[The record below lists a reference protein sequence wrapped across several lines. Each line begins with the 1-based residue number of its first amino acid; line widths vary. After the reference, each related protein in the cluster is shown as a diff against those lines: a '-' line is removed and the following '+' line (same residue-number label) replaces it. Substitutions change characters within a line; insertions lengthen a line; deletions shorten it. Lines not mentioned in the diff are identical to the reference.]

1 MTLAKKFVTGALL
14 LSTTAALVGCTG
26 GGTGGGYVGGGSTGG
41 GSGSTYGTYQSGSI
55 SVDTFVMALNRLEG
69 HGSNDSYVELYADET
84 IRSTYVGEDDWFV
97 IWDDKYNENKAVSLQ
112 YIRSIVYYD
121 YYSNSTALAEEFRA
135 IERDDIL
142 AGELNGDYD
151 GYDYEVVDYDYYTD
165 TFVGRNSG
173 FDYEDETTSKDVSLL
188 AAEKEQKQF
197 LKKAANVSLAY
208 SVNIETAMS
217 LVTLGEKAEQLKS
230 KNGGEL
236 TITDQVAL
244 AGDVE
249 KFTGA
254 TMADILA
261 ASTDKAAKDAMILKV
276 ASKIGTSAANL
287 ENKLLPELLNINTAD
302 L

>member
-1 MTLAKKFVTGALL
+1 MSLAKKFITGALL
-14 LSTTAALVGCTG
+14 ISSAALVSCTG
-26 GGTGGGYVGGGSTGG
+26 GGTVVVGGGGG
-41 GSGSTYGTYQSGSI
+41 GGGSTYGTYQSGSI
-55 SVDTFVMALNRLEG
+55 SATTFIDALNRIEG
-69 HGSNDSYVELYADET
+69 YGDNASFIELYADET

-97 IWDDKYNENKAVSLQ
+97 IYDDKFDENKAVSLQ

-135 IERDDIL
+135 IETDDIL
-142 AGELNGDYD
+142 AGDLNGDYFGD
-151 GYDYEVVDYDYYTD
+151 DYEVVDYDFFTG

-173 FDYEDETTSKDVSLL
+173 FDYEDGASTKDVSLL
-188 AAEKEQKQF
+188 SAEADQKSF

-217 LVTLGEKAEQLKS
+217 LVTLGEKAEQMKS
-230 KNGGEL
+230 KNAGEL
-236 TITDQVAL
+236 TIADQLAL

-254 TMADILA
+254 SMIDILA
-261 ASTDKAAKDAMILKV
+261 ASTDEAAKDDMIAKV
-276 ASKIGTSAANL
+276 AAKIGTSAANL